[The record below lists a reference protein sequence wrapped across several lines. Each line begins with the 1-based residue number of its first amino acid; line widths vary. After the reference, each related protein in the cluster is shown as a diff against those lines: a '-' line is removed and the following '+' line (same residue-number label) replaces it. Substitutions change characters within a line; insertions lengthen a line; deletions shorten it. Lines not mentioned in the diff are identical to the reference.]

1 MCSQWSS
8 KIRKTDFNLFFD
20 DKLRN
25 YDVTWWFFV
34 KTDITTEFSVVD
46 LVETDSY
53 SPVSSKFENQSRMC
67 FDQIHIKPT
76 LYRRRK
82 IDLLISLL
90 TAVHW
95 IYKPV
100 ISNVNHKM
108 TESNLDFYLEE
119 ISESTHTLTVAL
131 ILNKSFKS
139 NIHG

>member
-1 MCSQWSS
+1 MWNLEP
-8 KIRKTDFNLFFD
+8 RNLFLEY
-20 DKLRN
+20 KLRN
-25 YDVTWWFFV
+25 YDVTRWLYVKIDISGEFFIV
-34 KTDITTEFSVVD
+34 DSVWTDC
-46 LVETDSY
+46 Y
-53 SPVSSKFENQSRMC
+53 SPVSSKFEQQFRMC

-76 LYRRRK
+76 LYRPRK

-108 TESNLDFYLEE
+108 IESNFDFYLEE
-119 ISESTHTLTVAL
+119 ISESTQTLTVAL